1 MGLRLCCSDYICVMV
16 ILCKNFYLVY
26 KKGGRD
32 KFFQNLYIAIERMI
46 RKWQRKNA
54 GTYFSKF
61 KHCYLEN
68 GEKMAKKMQK
78 QKKAPQKMQEH
89 FSLWKLALN

>member
-1 MGLRLCCSDYICVMV
+1 MV

-68 GEKMAKKMQK
+68 GEKMAKKNAETEK
-78 QKKAPQKMQEH
+78 SPPKNAGTF
-89 FSLWKLALN
+89 FSLEVSS

>member
-1 MGLRLCCSDYICVMV
+1 MV

-32 KFFQNLYIAIERMI
+32 KFFQNLYIERI

-61 KHCYLEN
+61 KHCKIYIIKVERGRGIIL
-68 GEKMAKKMQK
+68 GGRGIIASK
-78 QKKAPQKMQEH
+78 
-89 FSLWKLALN
+89 